1 MKEVDKSKFKNS
13 KICFLSNFPPKECG
27 IATFTQDLITSL
39 NKRFN
44 PKVKSRVIALN
55 EESNLYNYDSRVVMQ
70 MNKDYLADYINIA
83 KRINRS
89 EKIKLVCIQ
98 HEFGLFGGEY
108 GSYIIPFLD
117 TVKKPVV
124 VTFHSVLPS
133 PDNLRRK
140 VVNFIGEKSAAII
153 VMAEAAI
160 EILNKEYGINRNKI
174 HVVRHGIPD
183 TSFEPTEPFKKK
195 LRLENNIV
203 LSTFGLLSKGK
214 GIEYMIEAIPHLIKQ
229 YPNILYLII
238 GETHPAV
245 RKVEGE
251 EYRNKLI
258 NLVKKLKLENNV
270 KFYNKY
276 LDLSEIIKY
285 LLATDIYVCT
295 NLERNQIVSGTLS
308 YALGCGKA
316 IVSTPNIYAE
326 EVLDKERGVLAN
338 FKDPKSFADA
348 INKILSDKE
357 FRTRI
362 EHNAYSFGRSMTWQN
377 VSSNYLSI
385 FNKIVKLREET
396 TEKYPAIKLNHLK
409 NLTDNMGCIQFAKL
423 SVPDNSSGYTADDNS
438 RALIVSTLH
447 DKIYDSEISKELSM
461 IYLNFLEKVQDG
473 EGRFNDLGY
482 ENQNLN
488 PSSEDSIGRT
498 MWALGY
504 LIYNSQNQEF
514 IEKAKKLFD
523 KSYDL
528 IDNINSPRAKA
539 FFIIGMYYYYKK
551 YPREEI
557 ISKIKKVVDSLVES
571 YKTEATEEWNWFES
585 SLTYSNSKLSEVL
598 FLAYDLTKQEEYLEI
613 AEKTLDFLS
622 NLVFFKD
629 ELSPIGQNGWY
640 NRNGKR
646 SFFDQQ
652 PIDASSMVQTYL
664 IAYSI
669 TKNNK
674 YYEKAVLAF
683 NWFLGKNHLKQM
695 IYNEVTGGCYDGLSK
710 NSINL
715 NQGAESTIEYLISRL
730 MLEEIKKEKPVKE
743 FLFL

>member
-1 MKEVDKSKFKNS
+1 MKEVDKSGFKNS

-55 EESNLYNYDSRVVMQ
+55 EESSLYNYDSRVIMQ
-70 MNKDYLADYINIA
+70 MNKDYLADYITIA

-98 HEFGLFGGEY
+98 HEFGIFGGEY

-133 PDNLRRK
+133 PDNLKRK

-160 EILNKEYGINRNKI
+160 EILNKEYGISKNKI

-183 TSFEPTEPFKKK
+183 TLFRPTEPFKKK

-203 LSTFGLLSKGK
+203 LSTFGLLSRGK
-214 GIEYMIEAIPHLIKQ
+214 GIEYMIEAIPYLIKK

-258 NLVKKLKLENNV
+258 SLVKKLKLENNV

-276 LDLSEIIKY
+276 LDLNEIIKY

-295 NLERNQIVSGTLS
+295 NLEKNQIVSGTLS

-316 IVSTPNIYAE
+316 IVSTPNIYAQ
-326 EVLDKERGVLAN
+326 EVLDKERGLLAN
-338 FKDPKSFADA
+338 FEDPESFANA

-357 FRTRI
+357 LRSRI
-362 EHNAYSFGRSMTWQN
+362 QNNAYSFGRSMTWHN

-396 TEKYPAIKLNHLK
+396 TEKYPAIKLNHLR
-409 NLTDNMGCIQFAKL
+409 NLTDGVGCIQFAKL
-423 SVPDNSSGYTADDNS
+423 SVPDSSSGYTADDNS

-447 DKIYDSEISKELSM
+447 DKIYNSEISKELSK
-461 IYLNFLEKVQDG
+461 IYLNFLEKVHDE
-473 EGRFNDLGY
+473 EGKFNDLESGN
-482 ENQNLN
+482 ENLI

-498 MWALGY
+498 MWALGH
-504 LIYNSQNQEF
+504 LIYNSKNQEF

-523 KSYDL
+523 TSYNL
-528 IDNINSPRAKA
+528 VDNLSSPRAKA
-539 FFIIGMYYYYKK
+539 FSIIGLYYYYKK
-551 YPREEI
+551 YQKEEV
-557 ISKIKKVVDSLVES
+557 ISKIKKLVDSLIES
-571 YKTEATEEWNWFES
+571 YKKEATEEWNWFES

-669 TKNNK
+669 TKNKK
-674 YYEKAVLAF
+674 YYENAVLAF
-683 NWFLGKNHLKQM
+683 NWFLGKNHLKEM
-695 IYNEVTGGCYDGLSK
+695 IYNEITGGCYDGLSK

-730 MLEEIKKEKPVKE
+730 MLEEIKKEKPIKE